1 VDRAKYLEEYRGCTH
16 MELAKRVGCSEKT
29 IQRWCNGERVQKHG
43 EICKAL
49 DVHEHFFEALDE
61 FTKAYEES
69 WDELQSICQ
78 DFYSRLRQLAEVD
91 EDAENIKVL
100 TSVFVDLDNNRGALI
115 LQPALS
121 ELNTLVTK
129 EEQLNAIEKFVGF
142 LFLASVDPDHQLVVN
157 VDSSNLMRL
166 GGVSRE
172 YVARMLVH
180 LGHAKRMGPI
190 RIRLDNGEI
199 SDSPYTATF
208 NATESAEKTDEEG
221 VEEFM
226 AGLRCGQNLKE
237 YALSLSPMIG
247 DQQTALADHSTNI
260 NARLDAEISLLNYTN
275 ESRIAI
281 ARESTSDS
289 CASSVK
295 RRLPSLRVFKY
306 DRGACRDFLKF
317 DETDVDALVRITSV
331 KIQKRRKQ
339 FIQSEGDSEMA
350 KNVFNIHA
358 PSLLNT
364 GKHTK
369 GNMQINYIE
378 SLNEAKGL
386 LLKVASELFLEG
398 QEDLAREAKEIAKE
412 SNQDTFLQR
421 AKQLVEEADVYLGAS
436 ANIATLTP
444 LLAALIGVGVA

>member
-1 VDRAKYLEEYRGCTH
+1 MSIE
-16 MELAKRVGCSEKT
+16 S
-29 IQRWCNGERVQKHG
+29 
-43 EICKAL
+43 AL
-49 DVHEHFFEALDE
+49 H
-61 FTKAYEES
+61 
-69 WDELQSICQ
+69 
-78 DFYSRLRQLAEVD
+78 
-91 EDAENIKVL
+91 
-100 TSVFVDLDNNRGALI
+100 ALI
-115 LQPALS
+115 LLPALS
-121 ELNTLVTK
+121 KLDTLVAK

-221 VEEFM
+221 VKEFM
-226 AGLRCGQNLKE
+226 TGLRCGQNLKA

-247 DQQTALADHSTNI
+247 GQQTALAGHSTNI
-260 NARLDAEISLLNYTN
+260 NAGLDAEISLLNYTN

-281 ARESTSDS
+281 ARETTTDS
-289 CASSVK
+289 CANSVK
-295 RRLPSLRVFKY
+295 QRLPSLRVFKY
-306 DRGACRDFLKF
+306 DRGACRDFLKYG
-317 DETDVDALVRITSV
+317 EHEVDALVRLTSLA
-331 KIQKRRKQ
+331 IQKRRNQ
-339 FIQSEGDSEMA
+339 IIQSEGDSEMA

-358 PSLLNT
+358 PSQLNT
-364 GKHTK
+364 GKHAK
-369 GNMQINYIE
+369 GNMQINYSE

-386 LLKVASELFLEG
+386 LLEVASELFLEG

-412 SNQDTFLQR
+412 SNQGTFLQR
-421 AKQLVEEADVYLGAS
+421 AKRLVEEADVYLGAS

-444 LLAALIGVGVA
+444 LLAALTGVGVA